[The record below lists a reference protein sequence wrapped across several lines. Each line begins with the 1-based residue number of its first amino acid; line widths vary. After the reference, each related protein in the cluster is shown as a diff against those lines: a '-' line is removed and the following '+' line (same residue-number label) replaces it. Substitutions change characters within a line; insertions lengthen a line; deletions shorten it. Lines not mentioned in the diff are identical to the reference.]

1 MPPVEIRVAS
11 ALDAAA
17 VADVLMDAAQWLA
30 DSGMSMWQM
39 DELNATAIAADVE
52 QGAFFLAWV
61 AGEAAG
67 TVRFQL
73 EDPLFWPDAPSSDAA
88 YVHRLAV
95 RRRFAGSGVSTA
107 LLTWAAD
114 HARAN
119 GRRVLRLDCAAS
131 RVKLRALYERFGFRY
146 HSDREVGPYVVAR
159 YEYFLFAP

>member
-1 MPPVEIRVAS
+1 MTHPEVRI
-11 ALDAAA
+11 AAPSEA
-17 VADVLMDAAQWLA
+17 TMVADILMDAARWLA
-30 DSGMSMWQM
+30 ESGMAMWQM
-39 DELNATAIAADVE
+39 DELDAEAISADVA

-67 TVRFQL
+67 TLRFQL

-114 HARAN
+114 HARAQ
-119 GRRVLRLDCAAS
+119 GRRVLRLDCTAS
-131 RVKLRALYERFGFRY
+131 RVKLRGFYERFGFRY

-159 YEYFLFAP
+159 YEYFL

>member
-11 ALDAAA
+11 ISEAAT
-17 VADVLMDAAQWLA
+17 VADILMDAAQWLA
-30 DSGMSMWQM
+30 ESGKAMWQM
-39 DELNATAIAADVE
+39 NELDANAIAGDVA

-73 EDPLFWPDAPSSDAA
+73 EDPLFWPDAPSSEAA

-114 HARAN
+114 RARAS
-119 GRRVLRLDCAAS
+119 GRRVLRLDCTAS

-159 YEYFLFAP
+159 YEYFL